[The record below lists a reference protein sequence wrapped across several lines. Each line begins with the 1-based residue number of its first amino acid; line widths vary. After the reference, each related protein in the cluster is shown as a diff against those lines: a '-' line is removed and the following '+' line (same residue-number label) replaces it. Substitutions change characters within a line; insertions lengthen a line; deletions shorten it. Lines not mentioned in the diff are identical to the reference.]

1 MESKHEFKSF
11 MEKKELILRLKELEN
26 VINNSK
32 DIQKVVLDNPLL
44 LAKKFEE
51 ENKERIEEFLSA
63 KNEIRQILLKLR
75 TPEEI
80 EKDREIDREL
90 REKYSD
96 D

>member
-1 MESKHEFKSF
+1 
-11 MEKKELILRLKELEN
+11 MEKKELTLRLKELEN

-32 DIQKVVLDNPLL
+32 DIQKIVLDNPLL
-44 LAKKFEE
+44 LTKKFEK

-80 EKDREIDREL
+80 EKDREIDRKL